1 MTIFSHRIYNSPSTI
16 GRKCDILP
24 SVPKE
29 WGEFEITKSFRGSNL
44 HIVIKNP
51 GHIQSG
57 CKKMVVNGIE
67 VEGSY
72 ITQDM
77 LTENTEIE
85 LMMS

>member
-1 MTIFSHRIYNSPSTI
+1 MV
-16 GRKCDILP
+16 GCVEGILGMRPDFEGLHIEP